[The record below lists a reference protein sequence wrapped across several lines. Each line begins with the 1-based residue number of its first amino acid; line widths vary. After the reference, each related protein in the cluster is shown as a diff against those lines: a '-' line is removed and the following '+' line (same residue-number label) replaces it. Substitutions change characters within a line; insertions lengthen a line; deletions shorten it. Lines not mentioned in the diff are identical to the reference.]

1 MSSQDA
7 IVEAART
14 LVAERGAAVPVAEIA
29 AAAGVSRQAVYLH
42 FGSRA
47 GLLVA
52 VVRAMD
58 AEADIQAR
66 CRRALAAGD
75 PVEALRGFLRT
86 WLRFA
91 SEIEPVASALLAARR
106 DDPDAAAAWEDR
118 MAELRA
124 GHAHAAARLAAAGR
138 LRPGLSAAAA
148 ADLTWAL
155 TSVPV
160 LAQLTAE
167 RGWAPR
173 RAHAELADGAVRAV
187 TGPAAS

>member
-1 MSSQDA
+1 MLA
-7 IVEAART
+7 AARE
-14 LVAERGAAVPVAEIA
+14 LIPARGAAVPVTEIA

-52 VVRAMD
+52 VVRMMD
-58 AEADIQAR
+58 AEADIHAR
-66 CRRALAAGD
+66 CRRALAADD
-75 PVEALRGFLRT
+75 PVEALRAFLRT

-91 SEIEPVASALLAARR
+91 TEIEPVASALLAARR

-118 MAELRA
+118 MADLRE
-124 GHAHAAARLAAAGR
+124 GHEHAAARLAAAGR
-138 LRPGLSAAAA
+138 LRPGLSAGAA

-160 LAQLTAE
+160 LAQLTAD
-167 RGWAPR
+167 RGWAAR
-173 RAHAELADGAVRAV
+173 RAHAELADSAVLAV
-187 TGPAAS
+187 VGPADS